1 MRSPAFCGADGRR
14 IERVDVVSGQQ
25 PEIGGDGETGANWRI
40 DGLDR
45 DVRRARLAQA
55 AHFDALVDIKD
66 AQTLRLAA
74 LHDSLRKQ
82 ISGEPRLARLL
93 PLQMVDGF
101 PPRLWIDN
109 ISFIVM
115 EPDPRTFRLVR
126 QERASHE
133 TVLETRDMKE
143 MIAKVREHASHSLI
157 EAQRSERSFEAGNR
171 GITSQLLMAWLT
183 GFTFGVLALLIVGV
197 MAGRIV
203 F

>member
-1 MRSPAFCGADGRR
+1 
-14 IERVDVVSGQQ
+14 VSKQQ
-25 PEIGGDGETGANWRI
+25 PEISRDGGVSANRQV

-74 LHDSLRKQ
+74 LHENLRKQ
-82 ISGEPRLARLL
+82 ISKEPRLAGLL

-109 ISFIVM
+109 ISFVVM

-126 QERASHE
+126 QDQAGHE
-133 TVLETRDMKE
+133 TILETRDMPE
-143 MIAKVREHASHSLI
+143 MIAKVREYASHALI
-157 EAQRSERSFEAGNR
+157 EAQRGSRAIEAGSAP
-171 GITSQLLMAWLT
+171 IMSQLVMAWLT

-197 MAGRIV
+197 MLGRIV

>member
-1 MRSPAFCGADGRR
+1 MSK
-14 IERVDVVSGQQ
+14 QQ
-25 PEIGGDGETGANWRI
+25 PEIGGGSSAGANRQV
-40 DGLDR
+40 DGLER

-74 LHDSLRKQ
+74 LHESLKKQ
-82 ISGEPRLARLL
+82 ISKEPRLAGLL

-109 ISFIVM
+109 IACVEM
-115 EPDPRTFRLVR
+115 EPDPRTFRLMR
-126 QERASHE
+126 QEKAGHE
-133 TVLETRDMKE
+133 TILETRDMPE
-143 MIAKVREHASHSLI
+143 MIAKVREYASHALI
-157 EAQRSERSFEAGNR
+157 EAQRGERVFDAGNGR
-171 GITSQLLMAWLT
+171 IMSQLVMAWLT

-197 MAGRIV
+197 LTGRIA

>member
-1 MRSPAFCGADGRR
+1 VR
-14 IERVDVVSGQQ
+14 IERVNEVSEQQ
-25 PEIGGDGETGANWRI
+25 PEISGDGGVSANRQI
-40 DGLDR
+40 DGLER

-74 LHDSLRKQ
+74 LHESLKKQ
-82 ISGEPRLARLL
+82 ISKEPRLAGLL

-109 ISFIVM
+109 ISFVVM
-115 EPDPRTFRLVR
+115 EPDPRTFRLMR
-126 QERASHE
+126 QEQARHE
-133 TVLETRDMKE
+133 TILETRDMKE
-143 MIAKVREHASHSLI
+143 MIAKVREHASHALI
-157 EAQRSERSFEAGNR
+157 EAQRGERSFEAGNGR
-171 GITSQLLMAWLT
+171 ITSQLMMAWLT

-197 MAGRIV
+197 MTGRIV